1 MSYKTEVFGH
11 LFRSYEEC
19 FKKLPKLLL
28 VIKELN
34 PETVV
39 DWTQK
44 ENLDDRTM
52 IFRRVFLVI

>member
-1 MSYKTEVFGH
+1 MRSVLKT
-11 LFRSYEEC
+11 
-19 FKKLPKLLL
+19 LPKLLL

-52 IFRRVFLVI
+52 VFRRVFLVI

>member
-11 LFRSYEEC
+11 LFRSYEC

-34 PETVV
+34 SETVV

-52 IFRRVFLVI
+52 VFRRVFLVI

>member
-1 MSYKTEVFGH
+1 MSYKIEVLGH
-11 LFRSYEEC
+11 LFCSYEEC

-28 VIKELN
+28 VIKKLN

-44 ENLDDRTM
+44 ENLDDKTM
-52 IFRRVFLVI
+52 VFRRVFFVI